1 MFEIIIKE
9 NDVLEKIVSDFKTE
23 DKAIRWCL
31 DDLNDLFFEHHYEED
46 ECEFEDN
53 EGELWEQTDDTHF
66 WFKYDE
72 DDIRTY
78 EIKEVK

>member
-9 NDVLEKIVSDFKTE
+9 NGKVVKTITE
-23 DKAIRWCL
+23 INSIDESIHWCL
-31 DDLNDLFFEHHYEED
+31 DNLNDLFFEHYYEED
-46 ECEFEDN
+46 ECEFEDT
-53 EGELWEQTDDTHF
+53 EGEFWEQTNDTHF